1 MEKLETSTRNESIT
15 VKAENLEFQEKEKL
29 FQGGGGQSWNQIYL
43 MKKNKDKGM
52 VDSISTS
59 YFIFSS

>member
-29 FQGGGGQSWNQIYL
+29 FQGGGGQR
-43 MKKNKDKGM
+43 
-52 VDSISTS
+52 
-59 YFIFSS
+59 